1 MSFKISVI
9 WKSRNIFLRLRD
21 DGCTVAVISVAP
33 HIYHFSCFSADQLLN
48 VPREN
53 AKCKRGVTVRGAT
66 LRGGILAG
74 DFKTVGIVDNQHTCV
89 SSCCKNKRCDVALML
104 GKECFNVKCYSS
116 NLCGLAP
123 AAAIFDEVTPI
134 ITYVR
139 GHVQKRSTGT

>member
-1 MSFKISVI
+1 M
-9 WKSRNIFLRLRD
+9 
-21 DGCTVAVISVAP
+21 
-33 HIYHFSCFSADQLLN
+33 
-48 VPREN
+48 
-53 AKCKRGVTVRGAT
+53 
-66 LRGGILAG
+66 AG
-74 DFKTVGIVDNQHTCV
+74 DFQTVGIVDNQHTCV

-139 GHVQKRSTGT
+139 GHVQKRSTGIGFDRHFKILFQALIQCILSLF